1 MWDTSKTNG
10 GFNMKEILT
19 FKADDDDTDDL
30 DDEVDEDDSE
40 EEDTSVDED
49 ESW

>member
-1 MWDTSKTNG
+1 MCDTSKTNG

-19 FKADDDDTDDL
+19 FKAEDDIDDL
-30 DDEVDEDDSE
+30 DDEGDEDEGDE

>member
-1 MWDTSKTNG
+1 MCDTSKTNG

-19 FKADDDDTDDL
+19 FKAEDDIDDL
-30 DDEVDEDDSE
+30 DDEGDEDDSE